1 MTTHPGREKHFIR
14 AYGDRRDDGIIQ
26 LSFTLPV
33 TASEKAKEAA
43 KLFCQKLGLTD
54 VKVAAIERAAE
65 HYTFFVVYAKANVV
79 LDYAEID
86 TPEIII
92 KKKSFDELNAFI
104 EVEIARRLVVFG
116 ACTGTDTHTVG
127 IDAIL
132 NMKGFAG
139 DYGLERYPWFEAFNL
154 GSQVPNAELIRR
166 AKEKNADAIL
176 VSQVVT
182 QRDVHK
188 DNSRAFIDEAK
199 KQGVHGKMTLLLGGP
214 RVDHKLAIELGFD
227 AGFGPG
233 TKPSDV
239 ANFVVHQV
247 LQRMGKEQKGT
258 HFEGAPT

>member
-1 MTTHPGREKHFIR
+1 MTKQLIR
-14 AYGDRRDDGIIQ
+14 PYGDRRDDGVIQ

-33 TASEKAKEAA
+33 PLSEKAKEAA
-43 KLFCQKLGLTD
+43 QLYCKKLGLTD
-54 VKVAAIERAAE
+54 IKVAAAERAADN
-65 HYTFFVVYAKANVV
+65 YTFFVAYAHSPVV

-86 TPEIII
+86 TPELSI
-92 KKKSFDELNAFI
+92 KKLGFDELNALI
-104 EVEIARRLVVFG
+104 EERISRKVVVLG

-139 DYGLERYPWFEAFNL
+139 DYGLERYPWFDAYNL
-154 GSQVPNAELIRR
+154 GSQVPNADLI
-166 AKEKNADAIL
+166 AKAKAKNADAIL

-188 DNSRAFIDEAK
+188 DNSRQFIDEAK
-199 KQGVHGKMTLLLGGP
+199 AQGVHGKMTLLLGGP
-214 RVDHKLAIELGFD
+214 RVDHKLALELGFD

-247 LQRMGKEQKGT
+247 LQKMGKEEKGA
-258 HFEGAPT
+258 HYEGAPK